1 MGLSGFHMFV
11 ILIVVLVAFGPSRL
25 GPLGRSFG
33 EAMRGFKKGLNGDE
47 IDVTD
52 SAKRENLNQAPPTGN
67 PYVQSNQNQQRQTAP
82 VEESSSST
90 SSNKKS

>member
-52 SAKRENLNQAPPTGN
+52 SAKRENLNHAPPAGN
-67 PYVQSNQNQQRQTAP
+67 PYTQSNQSQQQKAP
-82 VEESSSST
+82 VEENNSST

>member
-52 SAKRENLNQAPPTGN
+52 SVKRENLNQAPPAGN
-67 PYVQSNQNQQRQTAP
+67 PYAQSNQSQQQKAP

-90 SSNKKS
+90 SSNKKA